1 MPASLPVSTDELER
15 EFSTLQTRALDVRR
29 YL

>member
-1 MPASLPVSTDELER
+1 MPASLPASTDELER
-15 EFSTLQTRALDVRR
+15 EFSALQTRALDVRR